1 MSCLRTSGLLLGAAA
16 VAMAMATVS
25 SLAGCG
31 ERGAGRAAGDAGTF
45 TLPPLGLEDAGT
57 GPTADDL
64 DTASGRVR
72 RARADLERVLALGR
86 PAEGKLA
93 CELGLATSADLA
105 GQGAAAAPRD
115 KLAELCVQ
123 RIYPAAL
130 RADLARIKAAA
141 AAVQGQATDDVAFHC
156 DKDRAMHD
164 AVAAAGRE
172 ADLVAAF
179 AAACKQ
185 RW

>member
-1 MSCLRTSGLLLGAAA
+1 MSRVSSAGLLLGAVVCA
-16 VAMAMATVS
+16 
-25 SLAGCG
+25 LAGAGLGCG
-31 ERGAGRAAGDAGTF
+31 ERGAGAGRAASDAGTF
-45 TLPPLGLEDAGT
+45 TLPPLGLDDAST

-115 KLAELCVQ
+115 KLTELCLR

-141 AAVQGQATDDVAFHC
+141 PGSDDAAFHC
-156 DKDRAMHD
+156 DKDRALHD

-172 ADLVAAF
+172 PELVAAF
-179 AAACKQ
+179 AAVCKPH
-185 RW
+185 W

>member
-1 MSCLRTSGLLLGAAA
+1 MSRVRTAGLLLGGLVCALAG
-16 VAMAMATVS
+16 TG
-25 SLAGCG
+25 AGCG
-31 ERGAGRAAGDAGTF
+31 ERGAGAGRAARDAGTF
-45 TLPPLGLEDAGT
+45 TLPPLGLDDAST

-64 DTASGRVR
+64 ETASGRVR
-72 RARADLERVLALGR
+72 RARAELERVLALGR

-141 AAVQGQATDDVAFHC
+141 NSGDDDVAFHC
-156 DKDRAMHD
+156 DKDRALHD

-179 AAACKQ
+179 AAACKP

>member
-1 MSCLRTSGLLLGAAA
+1 MSRLRTAGLLLGAVVCAL
-16 VAMAMATVS
+16 VG
-25 SLAGCG
+25 AGPGLGCA
-31 ERGAGRAAGDAGTF
+31 ERGAGAGRAGGDAGTF

-64 DTASGRVR
+64 DTASARAR
-72 RARADLERVLALGR
+72 RARAELERVLALGR

-141 AAVQGQATDDVAFHC
+141 AGQATDDAAFHC
-156 DKDRAMHD
+156 DKDRAIHD
-164 AVAAAGRE
+164 AVASAGRE

>member
-1 MSCLRTSGLLLGAAA
+1 MSRECTVGLLLGAIVCA
-16 VAMAMATVS
+16 
-25 SLAGCG
+25 LAGCG
-31 ERGAGRAAGDAGTF
+31 ERGAGAGRAGADAGTF
-45 TLPPLGLEDAGT
+45 TLPPLGLDDAST
-57 GPTADDL
+57 GPTAEDL

-105 GQGAAAAPRD
+105 GQGASAAPRD

-141 AAVQGQATDDVAFHC
+141 AGSDDAAFHC

-179 AAACKQ
+179 AAVCKQ